1 MSLDSKVSIEPKVS
15 VGVPVFNG
23 EEYIRRRLDSILGQT
38 FTDYEIIISDN
49 ASTDM
54 TNKICKE
61 YLNKDKRIRYVRQNT
76 NIGFPNNFNFLI
88 NEARG
93 EYYIAAA
100 HDDLWEPT
108 FLEKNVK
115 VLDTQKNIVGSIS
128 KVDFFGYEKQPKINP
143 YIASLKKMVR
153 KQDSEPLYN
162 HVLSVSGDYERKAR
176 LYLRFNQ
183 GSFVYG
189 LFRTEKIRR
198 KLLEPNIIASDL
210 VFILNILKD
219 GDLFV
224 IDEILM
230 KKFVGGLS
238 SKGVFDE
245 YKRGEF
251 PFWDLILPSSSLA
264 LWCIRNIGMKFY
276 FKNIDWFILLTLYG
290 WRTILL
296 ELSRK

>member
-1 MSLDSKVSIEPKVS
+1 MILDSKVSIEPKVS

-23 EEYIRRRLDSILGQT
+23 EEYLRRRLDSILGQT

-128 KVDFFGYEKQPKINP
+128 QVDFFGYEKQPKINP

-162 HVLSVSGDYERKAR
+162 HVLSVSGNYEDKVNK
-176 LYLRFNQ
+176 YLRFNQ

-189 LFRTEKIRR
+189 LFRKD
-198 KLLEPNIIASDL
+198 KLQKRPIQRVASWDL
-210 VFILNILKD
+210 VVILNVLKE
-219 GDLFV
+219 GNLYV
-224 IDEILM
+224 IDEVLM
-230 KKFVGGLS
+230 HKFVGGLS
-238 SKGVFDE
+238 SKGVLDE

-276 FKNIDWFILLTLYG
+276 FKNLDWFILLALYG
-290 WRTILL
+290 WRAILL
-296 ELSRK
+296 ETVRK

>member
-1 MSLDSKVSIEPKVS
+1 MSLEPKVS
-15 VGVPVFNG
+15 IGIPVFNG
-23 EEYIRRRLDSILGQT
+23 EKYLRRRLDSIIDQT
-38 FTDYEIIISDN
+38 FTNYEIIISDN

-54 TNKICKE
+54 TSEICEE
-61 YLNKDKRIRYVRQNT
+61 YLKKYPKIKYVRQKM

-88 NEARG
+88 NEAKG

-128 KVDFFGYEKQPKINP
+128 QVDFFGYEKQPKINP
-143 YIASLKKMVR
+143 YITALKRVVR

-198 KLLEPNIIASDL
+198 KLIEPKTTSSDL

-219 GDLFV
+219 GELFV

-230 KKFVGGLS
+230 KKFVGGMS
-238 SKGVFDE
+238 SKGLFAE

-251 PFWDLILPSSSLA
+251 PFWDLILPNSSLA
-264 LWCIRNIGMKFY
+264 LWCIRNIGIKFY

-290 WRTILL
+290 WYKILL
-296 ELSRK
+296 EIVRK